1 MNEKYFWLIKIALDI
16 LYGKKYKEKR
26 MWGTLYPIWIPE
38 HRKKKKKKKK
48 DGDCRSDCGAVRVGN
63 YSTAPIPILPP
74 DNPAIAG
81 WSGESSVV
89 AVMVTYLSMIT
100 REE

>member
-1 MNEKYFWLIKIALDI
+1 
-16 LYGKKYKEKR
+16 

-38 HRKKKKKKKK
+38 HRKKKKKKKKK

-81 WSGESSVV
+81 
-89 AVMVTYLSMIT
+89 
-100 REE
+100 